1 MIGQLFT
8 STGSILVHN
17 KVVHFPSNLSLYI
30 AFPFQIL
37 VAYLW
42 KVSVLLCSII
52 VYCWKK
58 MNMLFMIH
66 MGKRCH
72 WSNKMIVHTYSY
84 MNYLCVWNV
93 TVFSEIVV
101 SSGLD
106 IWFVEC
112 GCFAPRG
119 HCRAKTKAH
128 TITYTHTPHTH
139 SHTHILDSLLWGRA
153 LPLASRQ

>member
-52 VYCWKK
+52 VYNSVLLKK
-58 MNMLFMIH
+58 NEYA
-66 MGKRCH
+66 
-72 WSNKMIVHTYSY
+72 VHDPYG
-84 MNYLCVWNV
+84 
-93 TVFSEIVV
+93 E
-101 SSGLD
+101 
-106 IWFVEC
+106 
-112 GCFAPRG
+112 
-119 HCRAKTKAH
+119 
-128 TITYTHTPHTH
+128 
-139 SHTHILDSLLWGRA
+139 A
-153 LPLASRQ
+153 LPLVQ